1 MTYGD
6 VPHVERL
13 TANAFYEQSLATRP
27 ADWPA
32 PELRT
37 PDRAQRWAAW
47 LIHLLDHDQPGCWVS
62 ERDGDVVGCA
72 VAVEREGMRGL
83 STFAVRPDAQGRGV
97 GKRLLESALHHGPW
111 SAGIICSSSDPK
123 AIRRYRLAGFEVH
136 PAMLMWGYVQRAAI
150 PQLPGLR
157 DGDAADVDLL
167 DEIDRAARG
176 FGHGVDHEAMRSQLA
191 LVVVERGSARGY
203 AYVTPD
209 GAPYLVAA
217 TDGEVA
223 QAALWGALAHST
235 PDVAIDFSEIT
246 SHQSWAVDV
255 GLQARLELHNH
266 GYVAVRGM
274 AAPWPYLPSGHFL

>member
-13 TANAFYEQSLATRP
+13 TATAFHEQLLATRP

-47 LIHLLDHDQPGCWVS
+47 LIHLL
-62 ERDGDVVGCA
+62 
-72 VAVEREGMRGL
+72 VERPR
-83 STFAVRPDAQGRGV
+83 
-97 GKRLLESALHHGPW
+97 
-111 SAGIICSSSDPK
+111 

-136 PAMLMWGYVQRAAI
+136 PAMLMWGYVQRATI

-157 DGDAADVDLL
+157 DGDAADIDLL
-167 DEIDRAARG
+167 DQIDRAARG
-176 FGHGVDHEAMRSQLA
+176 FGHGVDHEAILSQLA

-203 AYVTPD
+203 AYITPD

-223 QAALWGALAHST
+223 QAALWRALAHST
-235 PDVAIDFSEIT
+235 PDVAIHFSEIT